1 MNSFEISENTF
12 QVIAMFAGMTIA
24 GIVGFKYR
32 SRRAIVLSCAYAS
45 FMLGTLFYTLH
56 MNIIGDIPRIFYVS
70 DISWMA
76 SYLFLLLLMS
86 MRKNK
91 SDKPVRFEILP
102 AVISAV
108 TFAISVY
115 NEILGPSL
123 IMSCG
128 FGIIAGGIVYYAAL
142 NIMDEE
148 EAGIGTESLIKTG
161 PEATYAVIGEPTKLE
176 IALGHKGLEWIE
188 ISFKGKK
195 VHGGAQKDGVNAIM
209 MAGRFLHKLETEYLP
224 KLEKR
229 THPVLGTATLNIGT
243 ITGGDQPS
251 TVADKCSI
259 RLDRRCLTDETI
271 AQVYEELQAICDE
284 LHEEEPKFEAEIR
297 DVFNGETMP
306 HIPFCTD
313 ENSPLVKAAENA
325 LGREGMTP
333 VLTCFPAWSDAG
345 FMNALTKCVCSVL
358 GPGDLYVAHS
368 IHEKIS
374 KRQLLSAVSVYE
386 EMAREICKTVWT

>member
-1 MNSFEISENTF
+1 MKKDAVQLTKEMMKIKSYSFMENQEEEISKYILDFFTEN
-12 QVIAMFAGMTIA
+12 
-24 GIVGFKYR
+24 GITSYR
-32 SRRAIVLSCAYAS
+32 TEIVPGRY
-45 FMLGTLFYTLH
+45 
-56 MNIIGDIPRIFYVS
+56 N
-70 DISWMA
+70 
-76 SYLFLLLLMS
+76 
-86 MRKNK
+86 
-91 SDKPVRFEILP
+91 
-102 AVISAV
+102 
-108 TFAISVY
+108 TFAILKGEDSE
-115 NEILGPSL
+115 NNPSL
-123 IMSCG
+123 LLTGHMDTVPAYDFKEAFTAREDADYLYGRGSCDMKG
-128 FGIIAGGIVYYAAL
+128 ALAAMMCAMV
-142 NIMDEE
+142 NIKESGTKLKGDLIFCGVADEE

-284 LHEEEPKFEAEIR
+284 LHEEDPKFEAEIR

-345 FMNALTKCVCSVL
+345 FMNALTKSECIVL
-358 GPGDLYVAHS
+358 GPGDLSVAHS

>member
-1 MNSFEISENTF
+1 MKKDAVQLTKEMVEIKSYSFMENQEEEISKYILDFFTEN
-12 QVIAMFAGMTIA
+12 
-24 GIVGFKYR
+24 GITSYR
-32 SRRAIVLSCAYAS
+32 TEIVPGRY
-45 FMLGTLFYTLH
+45 
-56 MNIIGDIPRIFYVS
+56 N
-70 DISWMA
+70 
-76 SYLFLLLLMS
+76 
-86 MRKNK
+86 
-91 SDKPVRFEILP
+91 
-102 AVISAV
+102 
-108 TFAISVY
+108 TFAILKGEDSK
-115 NEILGPSL
+115 NNPSL
-123 IMSCG
+123 LLTGHMDTVPAYDFKEAFTAREDADYLYGRGSCDMKG
-128 FGIIAGGIVYYAAL
+128 ALAAMMCAMV
-142 NIMDEE
+142 NIKESGTKLKGDLIFCGVADEE

-284 LHEEEPKFEAEIR
+284 LHEEEPKFEAKIR

-345 FMNALTKCVCSVL
+345 FMNALTKSECIVL
-358 GPGDLYVAHS
+358 GPGDLSVAHS

>member
-1 MNSFEISENTF
+1 MKKDAVQLTKEMVKIKSYSFMENQEEEISKYILDFFTEN
-12 QVIAMFAGMTIA
+12 
-24 GIVGFKYR
+24 GITSYR
-32 SRRAIVLSCAYAS
+32 TEIVPGRY
-45 FMLGTLFYTLH
+45 
-56 MNIIGDIPRIFYVS
+56 N
-70 DISWMA
+70 
-76 SYLFLLLLMS
+76 
-86 MRKNK
+86 
-91 SDKPVRFEILP
+91 
-102 AVISAV
+102 
-108 TFAISVY
+108 TFAILKGEDSE
-115 NEILGPSL
+115 NNPSL
-123 IMSCG
+123 LLTGHMDTVPAYDFKEAFTAREDADYLYGRGSCDMKG
-128 FGIIAGGIVYYAAL
+128 ALAAMMCAMV
-142 NIMDEE
+142 NIKESGTKLKGDLIFCGVADEE

-284 LHEEEPKFEAEIR
+284 LHEEDPKFEAEIR

-345 FMNALTKCVCSVL
+345 FMNALTKSECIVL
-358 GPGDLYVAHS
+358 GPGDLSVAHS

>member
-1 MNSFEISENTF
+1 MKKDAVQLTKEMVKIKSYSFMENQEEEISKYILDFFTEN
-12 QVIAMFAGMTIA
+12 
-24 GIVGFKYR
+24 GITSYR
-32 SRRAIVLSCAYAS
+32 TEIVPGRY
-45 FMLGTLFYTLH
+45 
-56 MNIIGDIPRIFYVS
+56 N
-70 DISWMA
+70 
-76 SYLFLLLLMS
+76 
-86 MRKNK
+86 
-91 SDKPVRFEILP
+91 
-102 AVISAV
+102 
-108 TFAISVY
+108 TFAILKGEDSE
-115 NEILGPSL
+115 NNPSL
-123 IMSCG
+123 LLTGHMDTVPAYDFKEAFTAREDADYLYGRGSCDMKG
-128 FGIIAGGIVYYAAL
+128 ALAAMMCAMV
-142 NIMDEE
+142 NIKESGTKLKGDLIFCGVADEE

-195 VHGGAQKDGVNAIM
+195 VHGGAQKDGVNAMM

-284 LHEEEPKFEAEIR
+284 LHEEDPKFEAEIR

-345 FMNALTKCVCSVL
+345 FMNALTKSECIVL
-358 GPGDLYVAHS
+358 GPGDLSVAHS